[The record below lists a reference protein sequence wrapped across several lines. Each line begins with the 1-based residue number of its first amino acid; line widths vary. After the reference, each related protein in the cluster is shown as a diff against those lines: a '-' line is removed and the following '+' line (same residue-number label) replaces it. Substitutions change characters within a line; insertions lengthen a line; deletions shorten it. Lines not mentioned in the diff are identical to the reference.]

1 MEHVLLRACA
11 SESNCAL
18 LGQKAE
24 KTSMGMFTNTTT
36 QDYNLL
42 GHDAG

>member
-1 MEHVLLRACA
+1 MEHVLLHVCA
-11 SESNCAL
+11 SESNFAF
-18 LGQKAE
+18 LGQKAD
-24 KTSMGMFTNTTT
+24 KTTMGMFTNTTT